1 MKRLFFFFLMLGFAF
16 SVKSQTQYPQ
26 DYFRSPLELRI
37 LLSGTFGELRSDHF
51 HTGIDIKTRGVEG
64 VWVFAAAEGYV
75 SRVKVSPFGTGKTIY
90 LTHPNG
96 YVSVYGHL
104 SRFEDSLAQ
113 FVQQEQYARQSF
125 SVDLFPKKD
134 QFHYAK
140 GQLIAYS
147 GNSGSSGGPHLHFEI
162 RDERTQEPIN
172 PLLFGIQVKDFIRP
186 TIQSVRVYPEA
197 KKPFSLE
204 LAGWGENYRLKAGDT
219 IGLPK
224 RFYLGINTIDKQN
237 DTKNNNGVFEVDLF
251 LDSVQVYGNRQERLN
266 FSTGRYIN
274 AFIDYAYYYT
284 FKRRYQKA
292 YVGEQNK
299 LDIYTKVK
307 NKGWINLSD
316 DAIHK
321 IRYQVKDA
329 NGNVSVLSFYCFRD
343 NETKFES
350 WAEDTQKKAVFYP
363 DQQNVYQSNK
373 FKLVVP
379 VNALYDT
386 MNFHFDELP
395 ANKTT
400 YTPIYRIGRKQVPL
414 QSYIQLSI
422 TLDSFPESIKSKLLM
437 ADIDQGRLATS
448 ELRWDKNRATA
459 SIRSFGDYALVADT
473 IAPQIKWIQPPKNAD
488 GQQINKL
495 SFIIKDDL
503 SGIESYSAYLN
514 GKWVLFEYDAKNNL
528 IFHYPSGLID
538 KNILKISVVDR
549 VGNTSKF
556 ERTFDKTLRLSA
568 K

>member
-1 MKRLFFFFLMLGFAF
+1 MKRLFFFFLLIGIA
-16 SVKSQTQYPQ
+16 SSLKSQTAYPQ
-26 DYFRSPLELRI
+26 NYFRAPLDLRI

-104 SRFEDSLAQ
+104 SKFEDSLAQ
-113 FVQQEQYARQSF
+113 YVEHEQYARQSF
-125 SVDLFPKKD
+125 SVDLFPEKNR
-134 QFHYAK
+134 FHYAK

-162 RDERTQEPIN
+162 RDGRTQEPIN
-172 PLLFGIQVKDFIRP
+172 PLLFGIQVKDYIRP
-186 TIQSVRVYPEA
+186 TIQSIRIYPDA
-197 KKPFSLE
+197 NKPFNLE
-204 LAGWGENYRLKAGDT
+204 LAGWGEQYRLKAGDT

-237 DTKNNNGVFEVDLF
+237 DTKNNNGVFEVNLF
-251 LDSVQVYGNRQERLN
+251 LDSVQIYGNRQERLN

-307 NKGWINLSD
+307 NQGLITLSD
-316 DAIHK
+316 TNIHK
-321 IRYQVKDA
+321 ISYQVKDA
-329 NGNVSVLSFYCFRD
+329 NGNVSVLSFYCFKD
-343 NETKFES
+343 DAHKFES
-350 WAEDTQKKAVFYP
+350 LPEDTLKKAVFYP
-363 DQQNVYQSNK
+363 NQENVYQTNK
-373 FKLVVP
+373 LKLVVP
-379 VNALYDT
+379 AHALYDT
-386 MNFHFDELP
+386 MNFHFDQLP
-395 ANKTT
+395 ADKIS
-400 YTPIYRIGRKQVPL
+400 YTPIYQIGRKQVPL
-414 QSYIQLSI
+414 QSSIQLSI
-422 TLDSFPESIKSKLLM
+422 ESDSFPESIRSKLLL

-448 ELRWDKNRATA
+448 KLSWDKNKATA
-459 SIRSFGDYALVADT
+459 SIRSFGNYTLVADT
-473 IAPQIKWIQPPKNAD
+473 VPPLIKWIQPPKTKD

-495 SFIIKDDL
+495 SFSIKDEL
-503 SGIESYSAYLN
+503 SGIESYSAFLN

-528 IFHYPSGLID
+528 IFH
-538 KNILKISVVDR
+538 
-549 VGNTSKF
+549 
-556 ERTFDKTLRLSA
+556 
-568 K
+568 